1 MKGYLTM
8 TLLEQT
14 LLVQLEEKE
23 KQEQDWIALL
33 KRLLMEYDSLNSE
46 LVKLQTQ
53 LTNHTSSLFQELE
66 NLRTQLASL
75 QKESKNQTF
84 LQEKYRMQL
93 ENLKRSLENMD

>member
-1 MKGYLTM
+1 M

-14 LLVQLEEKE
+14 LLIQLEEKE
-23 KQEQDWIALL
+23 KQEQDWIVLL

-53 LTNHTSSLFQELE
+53 LTNHASSLFQELE

>member
-1 MKGYLTM
+1 M

-23 KQEQDWIALL
+23 KQEQDWIVLL

-53 LTNHTSSLFQELE
+53 LTNHASSLFQELE

>member
-1 MKGYLTM
+1 M

-14 LLVQLEEKE
+14 LLVQLEENE
-23 KQEQDWIALL
+23 RQEQDWIVLL

-46 LVKLQTQ
+46 LAKLQMQ
-53 LTNHTSSLFQELE
+53 LTNNTSSLFQELE
-66 NLRTQLASL
+66 NLRTQLTSL

-93 ENLKRSLENMD
+93 ENLGKLLEDMY

>member
-23 KQEQDWIALL
+23 KQEQDWIVLL

-93 ENLKRSLENMD
+93 ENLKKSLEDMY

>member
-1 MKGYLTM
+1 MKGYLKM

-23 KQEQDWIALL
+23 KQEQDWIVLL

-53 LTNHTSSLFQELE
+53 LTNHASSLFQELE